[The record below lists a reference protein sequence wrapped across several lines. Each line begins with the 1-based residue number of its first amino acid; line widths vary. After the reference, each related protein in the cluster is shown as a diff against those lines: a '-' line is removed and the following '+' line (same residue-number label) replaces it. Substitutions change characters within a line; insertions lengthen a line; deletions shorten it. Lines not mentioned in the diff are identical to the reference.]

1 MIDEDNQHYKD
12 FKTFHRANVKAL
24 ESSEDKVSS
33 AINIQKNLE
42 FEFAI
47 MQYQLEYGIP
57 YPDQTMNI
65 IDQFFNAVDD
75 EKIYEIKIGDDIG
88 DDDDKSEDATK
99 AGQKP
104 FDDRR
109 TKTNTPS
116 KKNFFNC
123 D

>member
-1 MIDEDNQHYKD
+1 
-12 FKTFHRANVKAL
+12 
-24 ESSEDKVSS
+24 
-33 AINIQKNLE
+33 
-42 FEFAI
+42 

-65 IDQFFNAVDD
+65 IDQFFNAVDN

-88 DDDDKSEDATK
+88 DDDDKSEDAIK

-104 FDDRR
+104 VDDRR

-116 KKNFFNC
+116 KKRFFNFS
-123 D
+123 